1 MNKKSVISI
10 IIPAVAIVFMTIF
23 SNLNAGIIN
32 ANSNRTSS
40 DSLRC
45 KAIDLPRQDISSTE
59 ESELYYMR
67 EEEKLAH
74 DFYSQMY
81 EKWGLR
87 PFYNIRE
94 SEERHTT
101 AIKNMIDKY
110 GLKDPVKDT
119 KIGVFSN
126 TEIGKL
132 YNALIEQ
139 GSKSEIDALK
149 TGAEIEELDIKDLL
163 NAIKNTD
170 NEDLKLV
177 YGNLKKASENHLRA
191 FMRNLNRR
199 GAEYSPKHLDSKT
212 FNEILNK

>member
-1 MNKKSVISI
+1 MNKKSIISTMI
-10 IIPAVAIVFMTIF
+10 LALTIVFITIF
-23 SNLNAGIIN
+23 TNLNAGIIT
-32 ANSNRTSS
+32 ANPNKISG

-45 KAIDLPRQDISSTE
+45 RAIDLPRQDISSDE

-87 PFYNIRE
+87 PFYNIRK
-94 SEERHTT
+94 SELRHTSV
-101 AIKNMIDKY
+101 IKSMIDKY

-139 GSKSEIDALK
+139 GNKSEIDALK

-163 NAIKNTD
+163 NAIRNTD

-177 YGNLKKASENHLRA
+177 YGNLKKASENHLRS
-191 FMRNLNRR
+191 FMRNLERR
-199 GAEYSPKHLDSKT
+199 GSGYSPKHLDSKT
-212 FNEILNK
+212 FNEILSK